1 MYHPGLCSP
10 LINSIVSND
19 SCSGQR
25 RPWSVCA
32 DAQSDLGH
40 RCLHMPE
47 GTVSH
52 GATHMTILYKDA
64 DSAGGQNFDCNWRV
78 LLLWPYIES
87 FNQSLIHFEKRVFQ
101 HFPIQI
107 YGGEIWPCCKKVE
120 GQRRIIIWTNWV
132 EFPSL
137 MLYTNI
143 QLQSFSPASVAQLDG
158 CTSDCWSGGQC
169 RFDPRR
175 VGNIL
180 SCFSWIDHEIFSTA
194 ILSLPLFKKGSCQFL
209 SKESAQYWLTD

>member
-1 MYHPGLCSP
+1 MYHPDLCSP

-87 FNQSLIHFEKRVFQ
+87 FNQSLIHFEKRVLQ

-143 QLQSFSPASVAQLDG
+143 QLQSFSPASVAQLDARPTVDQEVSAG
-158 CTSDCWSGGQC
+158 SIPVGSATFFRVFRGLIMKYFLRPFSPFRYSRRAAVSFC
-169 RFDPRR
+169 R
-175 VGNIL
+175 
-180 SCFSWIDHEIFSTA
+180 
-194 ILSLPLFKKGSCQFL
+194 KKVHNTG
-209 SKESAQYWLTD
+209 